1 MKSLNELP
9 KSSKVSD
16 FTPTGFEVKID
27 EDGEIPPYAVPLP
40 DGGFLKISRLCVDR
54 VDTMRKNGKT
64 YLRVIDYKSGGKD
77 FVLSDV
83 LSGLN
88 MQMLIYL
95 FAIGEN
101 GEEKY
106 GDVFPSGVL
115 YMPAKKGTDALGRK
129 ATNEEVL
136 EQKIKNS
143 RLSGIVVN
151 DQNISS
157 RGMDRMSAVVL

>member
-1 MKSLNELP
+1 MGGKENKEKRFLYLYNRLSDSLFEVVKRITEEL
-9 KSSKVSD
+9 KVSD

-40 DGGFLKISRLCVDR
+40 DGGFLKIRGSVDR

-115 YMPAKKGTDALGRK
+115 YMPAKKAQMLSAEKQQTKKCLSK
-129 ATNEEVL
+129 KS
-136 EQKIKNS
+136 KIQ
-143 RLSGIVVN
+143 
-151 DQNISS
+151 D
-157 RGMDRMSAVVL
+157 SAA

>member
-1 MKSLNELP
+1 MKKNS
-9 KSSKVSD
+9 
-16 FTPTGFEVKID
+16 T
-27 EDGEIPPYAVPLP
+27 VPE
-40 DGGFLKISRLCVDR
+40 GCS
-54 VDTMRKNGKT
+54 KT

-95 FAIGEN
+95 FASGEN

-115 YMPAKKGTDALGRK
+115 YMPGLLYTSRDICSPQHKNAKQ
-129 ATNEEVL
+129 L
-136 EQKIKNS
+136 EK
-143 RLSGIVVN
+143 R
-151 DQNISS
+151 
-157 RGMDRMSAVVL
+157 A

>member
-1 MKSLNELP
+1 MGGKENKEKRFLYLYNRLSDSLFEVVKRITEEL
-9 KSSKVSD
+9 KVSD

-40 DGGFLKISRLCVDR
+40 DGGFLKIRGSVDR

-101 GEEKY
+101 GEEST
-106 GDVFPSGVL
+106 VMFPEWSVV
-115 YMPAKKGTDALGRK
+115 YAAKKAQMLSAEK
-129 ATNEEVL
+129 QQAKKCL
-136 EQKIKNS
+136 SKKSKIQ
-143 RLSGIVVN
+143 
-151 DQNISS
+151 D
-157 RGMDRMSAVVL
+157 SAA

>member
-1 MKSLNELP
+1 
-9 KSSKVSD
+9 
-16 FTPTGFEVKID
+16 
-27 EDGEIPPYAVPLP
+27 
-40 DGGFLKISRLCVDR
+40 
-54 VDTMRKNGKT
+54 MRKNGKT

-115 YMPAKKGTDALGRK
+115 YMPAKKGSDALGRK
-129 ATNEEVL
+129 ATSEEVL
-136 EQKIKNS
+136 E
-143 RLSGIVVN
+143 
-151 DQNISS
+151 
-157 RGMDRMSAVVL
+157 